1 MATRT
6 SSRHAAQK
14 AKEAI
19 ATSAEPTGKTPKGTK
34 RKGPTEEAP
43 HPKKEKTEDIKP
55 DEEKAEQA
63 PGTSEDGP
71 VPKTEEPPVEKEEP
85 PVEKEEPPVEKE
97 EPPVEKEEPPVE
109 KEEPPVEKEE
119 PPVEKEESPVEK
131 EEPPVEKEE
140 PPVEKEEPPVEKE
153 EPSKENTAEIAPE
166 KPQGVEGGLRKSEE
180 RENVV
185 SSTILEKGFI
195 YFFFRPRVNVEDP
208 QSIGDVARSFFVLR
222 PTVLGAEFN
231 QGQGAVDKDASCRLM
246 MLPKK
251 KFPTSPKERDM
262 GFVEKAGQSMQSLHE
277 KFIAG
282 TTYQTATR
290 GERHTE
296 EARPYAEGV
305 YAITSTPRA
314 SHLAYILTIPAEV
327 GDLQEDFGL
336 RERGSWIIQ
345 SKNPKF
351 AGPPVGRLPKE
362 PEFPPSV
369 LEKFGDL
376 RWVPLQP
383 EFLDY
388 PNSQFLMIG
397 EAQNHLG
404 KAASSEG
411 GKQPHEEEPGQEL
424 EKLEDENEHRVDA
437 LEGDETIYEDLGFH
451 ANNYPKLPTTWN
463 T

>member
-19 ATSAEPTGKTPKGTK
+19 ATSAEPTGKATKGTK

-63 PGTSEDGP
+63 PVTSVDGP
-71 VPKTEEPPVEKEEP
+71 VPKTDEPPVEKEEP

-97 EPPVEKEEPPVE
+97 EPPIEKEEAPV
-109 KEEPPVEKEE
+109 KAA
-119 PPVEKEESPVEK
+119 
-131 EEPPVEKEE
+131 
-140 PPVEKEEPPVEKE
+140 
-153 EPSKENTAEIAPE
+153 EPSEGQSSKEKPAEITPE
-166 KPQGVEGGLRKSEE
+166 KPQGIEGGLHKSEE

-185 SSTILEKGFI
+185 SSNILEKGFI
-195 YFFFRPRVNVEDP
+195 YFFFRPRVNVDDP

-222 PTVLGAEFN
+222 PTVLGAEFDK
-231 QGQGAVDKDASCRLM
+231 GQGPVDKDASCRLM
-246 MLPKK
+246 ILPKK

-296 EARPYAEGV
+296 DARPYAEGV

-336 RERGSWIIQ
+336 QGRGSWIVQ

-351 AGPPVGRLPKE
+351 AGPPIGRLPKE

-376 RWVPLQP
+376 RWAPLQP

-388 PNSQFLMIG
+388 PNSQFLIIG

-424 EKLEDENEHRVDA
+424 EKLEDENEHRVES
-437 LEGDETIYEDLGFH
+437 LQGDETIYEDLGFH
-451 ANNYPKLPTTWN
+451 AKNYPKLPTTWN
-463 T
+463 I

>member
-19 ATSAEPTGKTPKGTK
+19 ANSAEPTGKTTKGTK

-55 DEEKAEQA
+55 EEEKAEKA
-63 PGTSEDGP
+63 SGALVDAP
-71 VPKTEEPPVEKEEP
+71 VPETEEPTKKEKAPEEEVAPVDKEEAPVDKEEAPVDKEEAPVDKEEAPANKDEP
-85 PVEKEEPPVEKE
+85 PVKA
-97 EPPVEKEEPPVE
+97 
-109 KEEPPVEKEE
+109 
-119 PPVEKEESPVEK
+119 
-131 EEPPVEKEE
+131 
-140 PPVEKEEPPVEKE
+140 E
-153 EPSKENTAEIAPE
+153 EPSEGQQSKEQPGETAPE
-166 KPQGVEGGLRKSEE
+166 KSQGIEGGLHKSEE

-185 SSTILEKGFI
+185 SSNILEKGFI

-222 PTVLGAEFN
+222 PTVLGAEFD

-282 TTYQTATR
+282 STYQTATR
-290 GERHTE
+290 GERHIE

-314 SHLAYILTIPAEV
+314 SHLAYILTIPAEL
-327 GDLQEDFGL
+327 GDIQEDFGL
-336 RERGSWIIQ
+336 RERGSWIVQ

-351 AGPPVGRLPKE
+351 AGPPIGQLPKD

-369 LEKFGDL
+369 LAKFEDL
-376 RWVPLQP
+376 RWVPMQP

-411 GKQPHEEEPGQEL
+411 GKQAHEEEPGQEL

-437 LEGDETIYEDLGFH
+437 LQGDETIYEDLGFH
-451 ANNYPKLPTTWN
+451 AKNYPKLATTWN
-463 T
+463 A